1 MTSARLQTTR
11 PSDAER
17 DRAVEILRD
26 GAGLGRISHD
36 TFVRRL
42 HFVLRAK
49 SRAELADA
57 TRDLPGGEG
66 RVRVLL
72 RRITKR
78 LPRVTVT
85 PYRAMP
91 VVPSLMLPGPDAVPV
106 RIGRGYAANFR
117 LADDSVSR
125 CHAEL
130 RLVGESWILADVGS
144 LNGTFLNGLR
154 ITSPVEV
161 RPGDHVRFGGVD
173 FQLRWTAPS
182 ATTTLTR

>member
-1 MTSARLQTTR
+1 MTSVRLQTTR

-17 DRAVEILRD
+17 DRAVEVLRE
-26 GAGLGRISHD
+26 GAGSGRISHD

-49 SRAELADA
+49 SRGELADA

-72 RRITKR
+72 RRMARR

-85 PYRAMP
+85 PYRPMP
-91 VVPSLMLPGPDAVPV
+91 VVPGLVLPGPDAVPV

-130 RLVGESWILADVGS
+130 RLTGETWILADVGS
-144 LNGTFLNGLR
+144 MNGTFLNGQR

-173 FQLRWTAPS
+173 FQLRWTSPS